1 MIKPRDA
8 VLVAA
13 CLVRRLTGDQ
23 ATGDNT
29 VNEAILRERVGES
42 RVGGKARDVENI
54 VESAGR
60 QAREAVVV
68 VGENLADP
76 VRAMLGLVPLGDG
89 KAVEGSVAVLDDQ
102 NTLTN

>member
-23 ATGDNT
+23 ATRDNT
-29 VNEAILRERVGES
+29 VNEAILGERVGES
-42 RVGGKARDVENI
+42 RVGSKARDVENI

-76 VRAMLGLVPLGDG
+76 VRAMLRLVPLGDG
-89 KAVEGSVAVLDDQ
+89 KAVEGGVAVLDDQ
-102 NTLTN
+102 NTLTD